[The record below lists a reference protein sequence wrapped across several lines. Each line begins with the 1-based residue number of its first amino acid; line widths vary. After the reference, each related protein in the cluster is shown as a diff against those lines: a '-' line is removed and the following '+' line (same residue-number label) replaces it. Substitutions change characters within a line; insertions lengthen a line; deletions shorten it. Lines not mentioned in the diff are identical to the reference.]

1 MLTVAVPNKGALGEP
16 ARQMLAEA
24 GYLRASKGS
33 ELLVTDEVNG
43 TEFFFLRPRD
53 VAIYVG
59 AGRIDVGI
67 TGRDMLLDSG
77 AAADE
82 VLTLGF
88 AASTFR
94 LAAPAGSGGSLADFA
109 GRRIATA
116 YPGLL
121 KSELA
126 VAGVDATIVTLDG
139 AVENAVALGVAD
151 AVADVVDTG
160 STLRKAN
167 LEVVGDPLLRS
178 EAVLITPTGRPTDAA
193 AEVFIRR
200 LQGVIHARAY
210 VMLDYDI
217 RAEHLDAASTHTP
230 GFESPTISPLR
241 EEGWFAVRAMVARS
255 EVHATMDALYQ
266 LGARGI
272 IVTDIAACRL

>member
-33 ELLVTDEVNG
+33 ELLVTDEANG

-67 TGRDMLLDSG
+67 TGRDMLRDSG

-82 VLTLGF
+82 VLALGF

-94 LAAPAGSGGSLADFA
+94 LAAPANTGASLADFA
-109 GRRIATA
+109 GKRIATA

-121 KSELA
+121 QSELET
-126 VAGVDATIVTLDG
+126 AGVDATIVTLDG

-167 LEVVGDPLLRS
+167 LEVVADPLLFS
-178 EAVLITPTGRPTDAA
+178 EAVLITPTGRDTDSA

-200 LQGVIHARAY
+200 IQGVIHARAY
-210 VMLDYDI
+210 VMLDYDV

-255 EVHATMDALYQ
+255 DVHSTMDALYQ